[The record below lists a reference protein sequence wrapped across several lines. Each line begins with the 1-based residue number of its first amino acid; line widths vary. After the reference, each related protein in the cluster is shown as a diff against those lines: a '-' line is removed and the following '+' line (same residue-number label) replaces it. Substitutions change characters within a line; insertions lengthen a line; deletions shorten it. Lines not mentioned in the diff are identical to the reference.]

1 MARKLRIHFAGALYH
16 VILRGNDRQ
25 DIFYQPSDRRLWE
38 TILKAS
44 MERYQ
49 SSIHCFCWMT
59 NHLHMVIQVDDK
71 PLAATI
77 RYAASQYS
85 RKINLSQCRS
95 GHLFERRHRAI
106 LVREDAYLKGLVRY
120 IHHNPVRAGIV
131 AHPGEYRWSSH
142 AIYTGEKTSDWV
154 RMNRVLRT
162 FGPTPLKARTAY
174 IRFMAQGGEEQVS
187 LFRCPVTQDTTAFDS
202 DPGGP
207 AHERRPTNFPGTNT
221 LEAIVQKY
229 LKDTMVTD
237 SQLVGPS
244 KQRELS
250 RLRYTIAAE
259 ALEGGVTTV
268 AEISRRLHRSEAAIS
283 QLISRHSAAGRG
295 KC

>member
-25 DIFYQPSDRRLWE
+25 DIFFQPSDRRLWK

-106 LVREDAYLKGLVRY
+106 LVHEDAYLKGLVRY
-120 IHHNPVRAGIV
+120 IHYNPVRAGIV
-131 AHPGEYRWSSH
+131 AHPGE
-142 AIYTGEKTSDWV
+142 
-154 RMNRVLRT
+154 
-162 FGPTPLKARTAY
+162 
-174 IRFMAQGGEEQVS
+174 
-187 LFRCPVTQDTTAFDS
+187 
-202 DPGGP
+202 
-207 AHERRPTNFPGTNT
+207 
-221 LEAIVQKY
+221 
-229 LKDTMVTD
+229 
-237 SQLVGPS
+237 
-244 KQRELS
+244 
-250 RLRYTIAAE
+250 
-259 ALEGGVTTV
+259 
-268 AEISRRLHRSEAAIS
+268 
-283 QLISRHSAAGRG
+283 
-295 KC
+295 

>member
-1 MARKLRIHFAGALYH
+1 MARKPRIHFAGALYH

-38 TILKAS
+38 SILRAS
-44 MERYQ
+44 MERYR

-59 NHLHMVIQVDDK
+59 NHLHMVIRVDEK

-77 RYAASQYS
+77 RHAAGQYS
-85 RKINLSQCRS
+85 RKVNLLQRRS

-106 LVREDAYLKGLVRY
+106 IVRDDAYLKGLVRY
-120 IHHNPVRAGIV
+120 IHHNPVRAGMV

-142 AIYTGEKTSDWV
+142 AIYSGEKTSDWV
-154 RMNRVLRT
+154 SLNTVLRA
-162 FGPTPLKARTAY
+162 FGPTPRKARTAY
-174 IRFMAQGGEEQVS
+174 IRFMAQSGEEQQS
-187 LFRCPVTQDTTAFDS
+187 LFRYPVTQDTTTFDS
-202 DPGGP
+202 DPNTP
-207 AHERRPTNFPGTNT
+207 VHERRPTNFSRTNT

-229 LKDTMVTD
+229 IKDTLVTD

-250 RLRYTIAAE
+250 RLRYAIAAE
-259 ALEGGVTTV
+259 ALEEGATTV
-268 AEISRRLHRSEAAIS
+268 AEIARRLHRSEAAIS
-283 QLISRHSAAGRG
+283 QLISRHSAAGRR

>member
-1 MARKLRIHFAGALYH
+1 MARKPRIHFAGALYH

-25 DIFYQPSDRRLWE
+25 DIFYQPSDCQLWE
-38 TILKAS
+38 AILQAS

-49 SSIHCFCWMT
+49 STIHCFCWMT
-59 NHLHMVIQVDDK
+59 NHLHMVIQVDEK

-85 RKINLSQCRS
+85 RKINFFQSRS

-106 LVREDAYLKGLVRY
+106 LVHEDTYLKGLVRY
-120 IHHNPVRAGIV
+120 IHYNPVRSGMV
-131 AHPGEYRWSSH
+131 AQPGDYGWSSH

-154 RMNRVLRT
+154 RTNQVLGA
-162 FGPTPLKARTAY
+162 FGPTLLMARAAY
-174 IRFMAQGGEEQVS
+174 VGFMAQGGEDQQS
-187 LFRCPVTQDTTAFDS
+187 LYKGPVTQEVTEFDS
-202 DPGGP
+202 DSGTL
-207 AHERRPTNFPGTNT
+207 AHERRPIKFPQTNA
-221 LEAIVQKY
+221 LEAIIQKH
-229 LKDTMVTD
+229 LKDTLVTD

-244 KQRELS
+244 KQRKLS

-259 ALEGGVTTV
+259 AIEEGATTV
-268 AEISRRLHRSEAAIS
+268 AEVARRLHRSEAAIS
-283 QLISRHSAAGRG
+283 QLISRHGAADRR